1 MAGSLIWVLAAALYV
16 SSENDRQVER
26 LGRWAAAIEA
36 VINADPMIRS
46 SAKDLRA
53 QLGDEEFIAAAPHA
67 YPNVD
72 LRETMQGYE
81 QDIARHPI
89 HKDLVSLFLLWAL
102 VPPLVLYGLGLLIE
116 AIAAAL
122 RRRRSTPNP

>member
-1 MAGSLIWVLAAALYV
+1 MAASLVWVLAAALYV

-36 VINADPMIRS
+36 VINADPMVRI

-72 LRETMQGYE
+72 LRETMRGYE
-81 QDIARHPI
+81 QEMARHPI
-89 HKDLVSLFLLWAL
+89 NKDLVSTFLLWAL
-102 VPPLVLYGLGLLIE
+102 IPPLVLYGVGLLVD
-116 AIAAAL
+116 AILALL
-122 RRRRSTPNP
+122 RRRRSTTSP